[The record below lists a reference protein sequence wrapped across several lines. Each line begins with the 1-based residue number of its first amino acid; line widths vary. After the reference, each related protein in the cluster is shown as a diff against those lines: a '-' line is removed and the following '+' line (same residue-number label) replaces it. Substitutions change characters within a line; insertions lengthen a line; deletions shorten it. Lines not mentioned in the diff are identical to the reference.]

1 MQPLW
6 DDNGGPL
13 EIKKKK
19 KVDKEDRKMQE
30 HVNKDHSDNE
40 TGLSRVTYLRAE
52 IPEPGRER

>member
-1 MQPLW
+1 MADL
-6 DDNGGPL
+6 L
-13 EIKKKK
+13 KLKKKK